1 MGGSI
6 RSVSLGGIVRRRT
19 GSTLLVMLLPLA
31 AASATPGT
39 GEEWERLGTKDG
51 ITSYRREVP
60 GSPVV
65 AIKGDGIV
73 EASILRVAS
82 VILDTGRLQ
91 EWTDSLASARRIRI
105 VSWMEFVEYDHIRTP
120 FILKDRDFVVHTR
133 VELEPA
139 RRQIVLQMRSVSDP
153 AAPVTSRVRGELLQ
167 STYVLTGLDHG
178 RRTRMVADVHADPK
192 GSVPKWI
199 VNHYQQGWAHDT
211 IRRLRAQVARPDVSD
226 DPELGRILAE
236 QGYFD

>member
-1 MGGSI
+1 MRHRVGSA
-6 RSVSLGGIVRRRT
+6 
-19 GSTLLVMLLPLA
+19 LLVVLLPLA
-31 AASATPGT
+31 AASDTPGC
-39 GEEWERLGTKDG
+39 EEAWERLGTRDG

-65 AIKGDGIV
+65 AIKGDAIV
-73 EASILRVAS
+73 EAPLLRVAS
-82 VILDTGRLQ
+82 VILDTSRLQ
-91 EWTDSLASARRIRI
+91 EWTDSLASARRIRVI
-105 VSWMEFVEYDHIRTP
+105 SWTEFVEYDHIRTP
-120 FILKDRDFVVHTR
+120 FILRDRDFVVQTS
-133 VELEPA
+133 VELAPTQK
-139 RRQIVLQMRSVSDP
+139 QIVLRMRSVADP

-167 STYVLTGLDHG
+167 SSYVLTGLDRG

-199 VNHYQQGWAHDT
+199 VNHYQQGWAYDT
-211 IRRLRAQVARPDVSD
+211 IRRLRAQVARPDVAD